1 MKDLREALDGAASEG
16 VISSAQVA
24 PLERY
29 LRAKLEVGTVENDPS
44 AIIDTESPRF
54 VRGFHDILITIGAAI
69 LLMGIVGT
77 ATILALLPAV
87 IVLGEILVVRQR
99 LALPAVLLSIAML
112 VWSVFASRFLHGG
125 GFDPDKSRLLMAVQ
139 ALPVPVFMLLFYA
152 RYRVPVA
159 LAFAV
164 LTGFTVVFFAV
175 VGVLEAMLGLE
186 NPLDEQ
192 VWLMVSLYLV
202 AALTLFAVAMRY
214 DMSDP
219 RRVSR
224 RSDIA
229 FWLHLASAPA
239 LLYGALAVVF
249 LLYRG
254 DSAFE
259 HFSLRSTLFMPK
271 LPVVLLITALM
282 LIGLIIDRRAF
293 VTSGLVS
300 MLIIAYAVFR
310 SASLN
315 TDSVIYLAL
324 LTVGAVVLTIG
335 IGWQGLRRLLVG
347 RLPPALQQRLPPVH

>member
-1 MKDLREALDGAASEG
+1 MKDLREALDGAAAEG
-16 VISSAQVA
+16 VILSAQVA

-29 LRAKLEVGTVENDPS
+29 LRAKFAAGDVES
-44 AIIDTESPRF
+44 ETSSVIDTEAPRF
-54 VRGFHDILITIGAAI
+54 IRGFHDILITIGAAI
-69 LLMGIVGT
+69 LLMGIAGMGT
-77 ATILALLPAV
+77 MLALLPAV
-87 IVLGEILVVRQR
+87 IVLGEILVIRQR
-99 LALPAVLLSIAML
+99 LALPAVLLSIAMF
-112 VWSVFASRFLHGG
+112 VWSVFASRFLYGG
-125 GFDPDKSRLLMAVQ
+125 GFDPDRSRLLMAVQ
-139 ALPVPVFMLLFYA
+139 ALPVPVLMLLFYA

-159 LAFAV
+159 LALAVLSGFAV
-164 LTGFTVVFFAV
+164 MFIAV
-175 VGVLEAMLGLE
+175 VGVLETMLDVKNL
-186 NPLDEQ
+186 LDER
-192 VWLMVSLYLV
+192 VWLMVSLYLA

-214 DMSDP
+214 DTSDP

-254 DSAFE
+254 DMAFE
-259 HFSLRSTLFMPK
+259 HFSLKSTLSLPK
-271 LPVVLLITALM
+271 LPVVLLITVLM

-293 VTSGLVS
+293 VTSGLMS
-300 MLIIAYAVFR
+300 MLIIAFAIFR

-315 TDSVIYLAL
+315 TDNVIYLAL

-347 RLPPALQQRLPPVH
+347 RLPPALRQRLPPVH